1 MPLLAGA
8 AMVALWA
15 LAYVAGKKKGDAD
28 RDKDP

>member
-15 LAYVAGKKKGDAD
+15 LAYVAGKRKKD
-28 RDKDP
+28 RELDRE